1 MNILLNYILKFLY
14 FITARIYYSK
24 ITVLNLEKV
33 PTKAPLLIA
42 INHSNAFW
50 DGVMIA
56 LQTKQRVWF
65 LARGDVFEKPLAA
78 KILNAIGIAPIYR
91 MQDSSENTEKNKEV
105 FNRCYQ
111 ILDQNQSIAIF
122 PEGNCERESK
132 LRPLKKG
139 TARIA
144 HGAFQSFKTNK
155 ALYITCV
162 GLNYDDPD
170 NFNSEVLINFN
181 APIEVN
187 KYFDALKP
195 LDSKDALQLTNDIES
210 SMNEVMYNVHH
221 NENHQLFHFIKRNF
235 LSVLTGNKKS
245 EKHEFEQVKKLAD
258 KINTNQTQVEA
269 LKNLTMP
276 YLQMLNH
283 YQLRE
288 KYITKYLVNGKFI
301 IDYILFLFL
310 LIPAIPALLL
320 NSWPYFIAL
329 KIAKKTAKKAEFF
342 SSVNIGAAG
351 ILYFLW
357 YIVLLILF
365 AAFLPFIK
373 ALMLVIVLH
382 FSGIIALHLASQ
394 FRAIKSHLKISRLSK
409 IEKENILNTRMI
421 CVEAIQKFVQP

>member
-1 MNILLNYILKFLY
+1 MANEGGFNPESPVTALSDFYGYRPLSYVINRGLSENKKTTLLLSRQKGGKTSIINVLPEMIQNGSLPVSINLDLLGPNPVVPMYMQVFNAIFRMLIKRE
-14 FITARIYYSK
+14 IIESDNPYYVAWSKQVNRGDLSVAMEDELLEIGSK
-24 ITVLNLEKV
+24 IAFYLNNPNSPV
-33 PTKAPLLIA
+33 T
-42 INHSNAFW
+42 F
-50 DGVMIA
+50 
-56 LQTKQRVWF
+56 
-65 LARGDVFEKPLAA
+65 
-78 KILNAIGIAPIYR
+78 
-91 MQDSSENTEKNKEV
+91 DS
-105 FNRCYQ
+105 
-111 ILDQNQSIAIF
+111 
-122 PEGNCERESK
+122 
-132 LRPLKKG
+132 
-139 TARIA
+139 
-144 HGAFQSFKTNK
+144 
-155 ALYITCV
+155 
-162 GLNYDDPD
+162 GL
-170 NFNSEVLINFN
+170 
-181 APIEVN
+181 
-187 KYFDALKP
+187 
-195 LDSKDALQLTNDIES
+195 IES
-210 SMNEVMYNVHH
+210 DWEKL
-221 NENHQLFHFIKRNF
+221 QIFIKRNF

-373 ALMLVIVLH
+373 VLMLVIVLH

-394 FRAIKSHLKISRLSK
+394 CRAIKSHFKISRLSK